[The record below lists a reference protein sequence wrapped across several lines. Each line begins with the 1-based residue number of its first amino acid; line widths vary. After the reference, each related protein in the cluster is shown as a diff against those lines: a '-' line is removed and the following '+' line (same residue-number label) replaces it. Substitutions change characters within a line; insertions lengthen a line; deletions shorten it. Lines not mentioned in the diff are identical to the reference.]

1 MSRWESDFEKRPV
14 RTGISFGM
22 AAVVGLVCVVA
33 VGGVGFGALNLLSQP
48 ARVVQRT
55 FDADN
60 MIYNYEWFRQQF
72 QDVQAMDRRIADFE
86 AERASATGSEK
97 DRIASIV
104 MGLRSKRN
112 QMVADYNARGQM
124 ANRSIFTAGLPSQIQ

>member
-14 RTGISFGM
+14 RTGTSFGM
-22 AAVVGLVCVVA
+22 AAAIGLVAIVA
-33 VGGVGFGALNLLSQP
+33 VGGAGFGVLNLLAQP

-72 QDVQAMDRRIADFE
+72 QDVQAMDQRIADFE
-86 AERASATGSEK
+86 AERASATGAER

-104 MGLRSKRN
+104 MGLRSKRA

-124 ANRSIFTAGLPSQIQ
+124 ANRSIFAAGLSSQIQ